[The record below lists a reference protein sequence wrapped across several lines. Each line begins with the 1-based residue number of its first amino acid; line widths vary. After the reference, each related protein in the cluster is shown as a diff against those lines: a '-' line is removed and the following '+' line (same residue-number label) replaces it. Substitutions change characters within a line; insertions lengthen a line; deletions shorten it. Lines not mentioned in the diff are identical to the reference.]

1 MENKTDIGK
10 AICNTLE
17 SVRKLLNVLSVAGR
31 ENHAALVNA
40 DNALLA
46 VINEIRSG
54 RVTVSAAVP
63 ENKGDGTD

>member
-46 VINEIRSG
+46 VLDEIQSG
-54 RVTVSAAVP
+54 RVVVKMAESKT
-63 ENKGDGTD
+63 EEKKD

>member
-1 MENKTDIGK
+1 MGNKPDIGK

-46 VINEIRSG
+46 VLDEIQSG
-54 RVTVSAAVP
+54 RVVVKMAESKT
-63 ENKGDGTD
+63 EEKKD